1 MWSVSEHFC
10 RPQLSKAPSTRIRIN
25 LKTDKYLSGFKFIRV
40 HTLPFVNRFWCPHV
54 NAKTIWKR
62 WRRLLSMLFGAKHVP
77 AVSRIL
83 SLNPLG
89 CALGLLKL
97 INSVRMARNPWQH
110 GRHARASMSN
120 SVLGYKRV
128 AKSLQG
134 KQCTFRLIS
143 IETRACLF
151 AMFSLMVDRPR
162 ARVGLGLNC
171 YVIVFKSFS
180 NLSG

>member
-1 MWSVSEHFC
+1 
-10 RPQLSKAPSTRIRIN
+10 
-25 LKTDKYLSGFKFIRV
+25 
-40 HTLPFVNRFWCPHV
+40 
-54 NAKTIWKR
+54 
-62 WRRLLSMLFGAKHVP
+62 MLFREKHVP

-83 SLNPLG
+83 SLNPLD

-97 INSVRMARNPWQH
+97 INSVRLEM
-110 GRHARASMSN
+110 
-120 SVLGYKRV
+120 
-128 AKSLQG
+128 
-134 KQCTFRLIS
+134 RLIS
-143 IETRACLF
+143 TETRACLF